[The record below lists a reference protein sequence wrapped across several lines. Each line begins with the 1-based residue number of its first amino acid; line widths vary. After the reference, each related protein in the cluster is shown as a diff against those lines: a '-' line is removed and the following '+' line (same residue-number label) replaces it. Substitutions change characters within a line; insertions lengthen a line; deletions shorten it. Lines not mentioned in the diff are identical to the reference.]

1 MPKVPGDEVDKEGRP
16 IKCAGFA
23 FVHVKHQWMANE
35 MLDQGK
41 IRIGNLDAEIKPY
54 DQMKREMSE
63 RRYRNHSERS
73 QRRENN
79 NDFEE
84 NKENNQNNEN
94 VADNVDLQTSP
105 SGKVDWAE
113 ENNGNY
119 NPNDYVTKLGQ
130 IGIGDYYVED
140 DSVYQTEDET
150 ASVLSAVN
158 VNIMEPSSNFSTR
171 PNSRLASPPNG
182 RKRPKMPVNI
192 PQNETEIVG
201 EITQKLLNE
210 GITPTANNINQ
221 IANQDYNITENL
233 VELKNSEKRESQET
247 LITGNS
253 NQNIINNH
261 IIQTPISVGIPNLSH
276 DSFVIPSASLPY
288 IQSPLHQT
296 MELLANR
303 LTSMDQYHA
312 TVYATLVEQWTQYY
326 ISNPD
331 KVWGHL
337 QMNQYQQ
344 AVEMNKSAINILQS
358 SLQVPLETQHI
369 I

>member
-1 MPKVPGDEVDKEGRP
+1 MG
-16 IKCAGFA
+16 
-23 FVHVKHQWMANE
+23 ANE

-63 RRYRNHSERS
+63 KRYRNQSERS

-79 NDFEE
+79 NDFEK

-94 VADNVDLQTSP
+94 VTTDDVNLQTSS

-119 NPNDYVTKLGQ
+119 NPNDYVTKHM
-130 IGIGDYYVED
+130 IYHED
-140 DSVYQTEDET
+140 DSVYQTEDDT
-150 ASVLSAVN
+150 NSVLSQIN
-158 VNIMEPSSNFSTR
+158 VNIMEPSSNFSPR

-182 RKRPKMPVNI
+182 RRRPKMPVNI

-221 IANQDYNITENL
+221 IANKDYNITENL

-247 LITGNS
+247 LITGNQT
-253 NQNIINNH
+253 QNIINNH
-261 IIQTPISVGIPNLSH
+261 IVQTPISVGIPNLSH
-276 DSFVIPSASLPY
+276 DSFVIPSASL
-288 IQSPLHQT
+288 QVVLK
-296 MELLANR
+296 NR
-303 LTSMDQYHA
+303 THHIL
-312 TVYATLVEQWTQYY
+312 
-326 ISNPD
+326 
-331 KVWGHL
+331 
-337 QMNQYQQ
+337 NQNSIFF
-344 AVEMNKSAINILQS
+344 E
-358 SLQVPLETQHI
+358 P
-369 I
+369 

>member
-1 MPKVPGDEVDKEGRP
+1 MSTTTAQTQRQQPQQHQSSSSSYRKRDNYRPNGNFHRNRDYRTRYPNDHHHHQSRPYKRGGYNNNYNEVVPGSFFLGNVDKQLTREDVYEFIKNETRCYITKFDMPKVPGDEVDKEGRP

-63 RRYRNHSERS
+63 KRYRNQSERS

-94 VADNVDLQTSP
+94 VTDDVNHLQTSSS

-119 NPNDYVTKLGQ
+119 NPNDYVTKHMMM
-130 IGIGDYYVED
+130 YHED
-140 DSVYQTEDET
+140 DSVYQTEDDT
-150 ASVLSAVN
+150 NSVLSQIN

-182 RKRPKMPVNI
+182 RRRPKMPVNI

-201 EITQKLLNE
+201 EITVRFIKCYPKILVDCSIMGLKTCKLFE
-210 GITPTANNINQ
+210 
-221 IANQDYNITENL
+221 
-233 VELKNSEKRESQET
+233 
-247 LITGNS
+247 
-253 NQNIINNH
+253 
-261 IIQTPISVGIPNLSH
+261 
-276 DSFVIPSASLPY
+276 
-288 IQSPLHQT
+288 
-296 MELLANR
+296 
-303 LTSMDQYHA
+303 
-312 TVYATLVEQWTQYY
+312 
-326 ISNPD
+326 
-331 KVWGHL
+331 
-337 QMNQYQQ
+337 
-344 AVEMNKSAINILQS
+344 
-358 SLQVPLETQHI
+358 
-369 I
+369 